1 MLQSCIG
8 VLSAKSLH
16 VCVLLP
22 SLHVWAAHS
31 RALQG
36 MLSAALVFA
45 GLGTNSCAWQGIK
58 VTDNISDAD
67 FDVSRRLLLMAVFYS
82 PGEVSVLW

>member
-1 MLQSCIG
+1 M
-8 VLSAKSLH
+8 
-16 VCVLLP
+16 P
-22 SLHVWAAHS
+22 
-31 RALQG
+31 
-36 MLSAALVFA
+36 SAALVFA

-82 PGEVSVLW
+82 PGEVSVLR